1 MQCINKI
8 FIFSL
13 LLLFASC
20 ARTVTTSPTC
30 VVEYK
35 TPPIAKKTETI
46 IIDAGHGGKDSG
58 AISKRFHYEEK
69 GLTLSTA
76 QMVSRNL
83 EQIGYKTVLT
93 RHGDTFISLSRRAEI
108 ANAQKAQLFVSIHYN
123 YSPNEEAKGVEV
135 YYFKESQTPS
145 SPRIAASKQLGQEI
159 LKGVVQHTGAISR
172 GLKQANFAVIRETEM
187 PAILIEAGFLSNP
200 TEREKVKNLE
210 YQKTLARG
218 IAKGIDQYLEM
229 QKRR

>member
-1 MQCINKI
+1 MSRVSRY

-13 LLLFASC
+13 LFLFASC
-20 ARTVTTSPTC
+20 ARTVTTVPPAF
-30 VVEYK
+30 VEYK
-35 TPPIAKKTETI
+35 VPPVARKTETI

-83 EQIGYKTVLT
+83 EQLGYKTILT
-93 RHGDTFISLSRRAEI
+93 RQADTFISLSQRAEI
-108 ANAQKAQLFVSIHYN
+108 ANTQKANLFVSIHYN
-123 YSPNEEAKGVEV
+123 YSPNEDAKGVEV

-159 LKGVVQHTGAISR
+159 LRGVVQHTGAISR

-218 IAKGIDQYLEM
+218 IARGIDQYLEM